1 MDLLKL
7 LNSLEDLV
15 VEVALWFIL
24 LPRTLFAAVFTPV
37 KLAKYFD
44 HMQTISPEER
54 NDEYLSPVLFWI
66 LVAPASWMIALARM
80 DKEALALY
88 GDAWEERLATAVLM
102 LLGPPLGFAL
112 AAVLV
117 RREGVS
123 RNSLRRHFALQC
135 YFHAPMVVLF
145 VLLLGINKYVEMRFS
160 NAEVSSTV
168 LGGLILPVIAWFL
181 VTEFRVAMRETDPGR
196 AGGSVALGCC
206 LGLPLMFALA
216 LAITLLF
223 FLIGRTP
230 GFGR

>member
-1 MDLLKL
+1 MNLLKL

-44 HMQTISPEER
+44 RMQTVPPEER
-54 NDEYLSPVLFWI
+54 NDEYLPPVLFWI
-66 LVAPASWMIALARM
+66 LVAPASLIVALARM

-88 GDAWEERLATAVLM
+88 GDVWEERLATAILM

-112 AAVLV
+112 ASVLV

-135 YFHAPMVVLF
+135 YFHAPVAVLF
-145 VLLLGINKYVEMRFS
+145 VLFFAVTKYVEGRFG
-160 NAEVSSTV
+160 NAEDGDAV
-168 LGGLILPVIAWFL
+168 GGALTLPLLVWFL
-181 VTEFRVAMRETDPGR
+181 ITEYRVARRETESGR
-196 AGGSVALGCC
+196 AGGSVALGCG
-206 LGLPLMFALA
+206 LGCSLMFAIGLA
-216 LAITLLF
+216 VMLLF

>member
-1 MDLLKL
+1 MNLLKL

-15 VEVALWFIL
+15 VEIALWLIL

-37 KLAKYFD
+37 KLARYFD
-44 HMQTISPEER
+44 RLQTISPEER

-66 LVAPASWMIALARM
+66 LVAPASLVIALARG

-88 GDAWEERLATAVLM
+88 GDSWEERLATAILM

-112 AAVLV
+112 ASALV

-135 YFHAPMVVLF
+135 YFHAPMTALLVILLVVT
-145 VLLLGINKYVEMRFS
+145 KYVEMRFS
-160 NAEVSSTV
+160 NAEIGDVIVGALT
-168 LGGLILPVIAWFL
+168 LPVLAWFFI
-181 VTEFRVAMRETDPGR
+181 TEYRVARRETEPVP
-196 AGGSVALGCC
+196 AGGSVALGCGF
-206 LGLPLMFALA
+206 GLSLMCAIA
-216 LAITLLF
+216 LAIWLLF